1 TSARRSASGSLG
13 VSAIGVLLLIGAARW
28 RGHGLH
34 DRRRWARSWRDARDE
49 ARGVGRIHAELHQQD
64 LAHGALHLA
73 VREALDN
80 RDGLADLRAVEPLG
94 LLGCRLG
101 RLLGLRRRLLGGA
114 VRGLLGLRLGLERAA
129 LLVDGLEVALRLLL
143 GHAG

>member
-1 TSARRSASGSLG
+1 SSCARSWASSSFSALSALVTISSRRRSCDTNRWNRGYGMALPVSEASTSARRSASCSLG

-80 RDGLADLRAVEPLG
+80 RDGLADLRAVEPL
-94 LLGCRLG
+94 
-101 RLLGLRRRLLGGA
+101 
-114 VRGLLGLRLGLERAA
+114 
-129 LLVDGLEVALRLLL
+129 
-143 GHAG
+143 